1 MTKKRILSFM
11 DSPDRLFMTAISIIG
26 WLFVYLQ
33 LDDIQS
39 WRDPWVYGVLLI
51 FLVVCE
57 YYPMPVYRGFSSI
70 SFPVVFVIYFMFDL
84 PLAVISYAVV
94 MFIISLMKRRPLRI
108 IFFNPSQLVISL
120 LVGANI
126 SNWMFTNWIQL
137 SNVVLSHIVELVLL
151 SIFFYIINNVIVDI
165 VLFLRPQ
172 HYPFKVWKQK
182 FISEL
187 NSLGISFIYGCLFL
201 ILGSQNRG
209 QIDAFT
215 FFFFFSPLVGL
226 ALLSSSIVRLRKER
240 NRLKALFS
248 LTSNLNKM
256 LPSDDWLDALKT
268 SFHDLIDVE
277 AMILWTNE
285 NGQWKISTHKGKI
298 QTQLPLTDEMVNL
311 LQDLKRPLIVADRK
325 REPILTDIYFEQK
338 QKSFVYAPL
347 VVDQETVG
355 VFAIS
360 RSRTK
365 SFNHEEIQAIATL
378 SNQLAVII
386 KTRLLIEEKEKRSI
400 LEERNRIARD
410 IHDGVAQ
417 TIAGA
422 LMKLETAQRKWGKS
436 PEETQA
442 LVADSMDKLR
452 GSLKQVR
459 QSIYALR
466 PYLTER
472 VGLQSAIK
480 QRITTFEKETGLSF
494 IYEERGNIKPLSSM
508 VEKILYDTFQE
519 SVQNIVKHAE
529 ASKVEVLLSYQ
540 KEHILL
546 RVKDNGKG
554 FSLVE
559 AMMKAQKE
567 PHFGIL
573 QMNDSAEKIGASL
586 QIDSKQEQGTEISIV
601 VPKIGI
607 EEGFEYDQA
616 DAGR

>member
-1 MTKKRILSFM
+1 VTKKQLFSFI
-11 DSPDRLFMTAISIIG
+11 DSPDRIFMTTISIIG
-26 WLFVYLQ
+26 WLCVLLQ
-33 LDDIQS
+33 LDEIQS
-39 WRDPWVYGVLLI
+39 WRDPWVYGLLLI
-51 FLVVCE
+51 FLVICE
-57 YYPMPVYRGFSSI
+57 YYPMPVWRGFSSI
-70 SFPVVFVIYFMFDL
+70 SFPVVFVIYFIYGL
-84 PLAVISYAVV
+84 PLAVISYAIV
-94 MFIISLMKRRPLRI
+94 MFFISMIKRRPIRI
-108 IFFNPSQLVISL
+108 IFFNPSQLIISFI
-120 LVGANI
+120 VGSSI
-126 SNWMFTNWIQL
+126 SNFFISTWNQL
-137 SNVVLSHIVELVLL
+137 SNIVLSHIIELALL
-151 SIFFYIINNVIVDI
+151 SIIFYIINNLIVDI

-172 HYPFKVWKQK
+172 HYPFHVWKQK

-187 NSLGISFIYGCLFL
+187 NSLGISFLYGCLF
-201 ILGSQNRG
+201 IVLGSQNRG
-209 QIDAFT
+209 EIDGFT

-240 NRLKALFS
+240 TRLKALFS

-285 NGQWKISTHKGKI
+285 SGQWKMSSHKGRI
-298 QTQLPLTDEMVNL
+298 HTQLALTDEMVML
-311 LQDLKRPLIVADRK
+311 LQDLKRPLIIADRK
-325 REPILTDIYFEQK
+325 REPVLTDVYFEQK
-338 QKSFVYAPL
+338 QRSFVYAPL
-347 VVDQETVG
+347 VIDQETVG
-355 VFAIS
+355 VFAIA

-365 SFNHEEIQAIATL
+365 SFSHEEIQAIATL

-422 LMKLETAQRKWGKS
+422 LMKLETAQKKWDKY
-436 PEETQA
+436 PDETQA

-480 QRITTFEKETGLSF
+480 QRIKTFKEETGLAF
-494 IYEERGNIKPLSSM
+494 TYEERGDVKPLSLM

-519 SVQNIVKHAE
+519 SVQNIVKHAH
-529 ASKVEVLLSYQ
+529 ATKVEILLSYQ

-586 QIDSKQEQGTEISIV
+586 QIDSKPEQGTEISIV
-601 VPKIGI
+601 VPKMGI
-607 EEGFEYDQA
+607 EEGFEYDQV
-616 DAGR
+616 DASG